1 MEKGLTAFV
10 SMFFMASALGMDA
23 FSMSLGIGLKKIR
36 SKRILSIG
44 LIVGAFHI
52 IMPFFGLLLGKFISI
67 QIGEWTTLLSGIL
80 LFLIGAHMFFQAFQI
95 ERNHVFSPNGIGPFL
110 FAFTVSLDS
119 FSVGLSLGI
128 REVETLIMI
137 ILFGVTSMCLTW
149 LGLAIA
155 RKVTGYLGKYGEM
168 FGGSILAAFGL
179 FFIFH

>member
-36 SKRILSIG
+36 WKRIMSIG
-44 LIVGAFHI
+44 LIVGVFHI
-52 IMPFFGLLLGKFISI
+52 IMPFLGMLLGKIISV

-80 LFLIGAHMFFQAFQI
+80 LFLIGAHMFFQAFQMD
-95 ERNHVFSPNGIGPFL
+95 RDYVFSPTGIGPFL

-128 REVETLIMI
+128 REVETLILI
-137 ILFGVTSMCLTW
+137 ILFGVTSMFLTW

-155 RKVTGYLGKYGEM
+155 RKVSGYLGKYGEM
-168 FGGSILAAFGL
+168 CGGSILATFGL
-179 FFIFH
+179 FFIFN